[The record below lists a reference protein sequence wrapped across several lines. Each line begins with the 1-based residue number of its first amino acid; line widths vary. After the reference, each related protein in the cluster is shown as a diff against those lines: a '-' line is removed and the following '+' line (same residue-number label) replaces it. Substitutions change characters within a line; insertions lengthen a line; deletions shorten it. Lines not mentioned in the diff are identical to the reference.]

1 MMRRWLATLCFS
13 ALAFVLVARAD
24 EPVKIKTTDKPK
36 VEKTDDAA
44 VENPKAVLDE
54 LAFQQERQK
63 QQFNRFKEA
72 LYSLSKHLENSPK
85 PEDKEK
91 AKILKEALKKASE
104 EGTEN
109 KFEKLINILKDTK
122 SLKLDDLETARLQ
135 NEDLA
140 RDIRAILV
148 ILMTDDR
155 DKALKEQ
162 KERLAKM
169 IEELKRVI
177 RDEEA
182 VRAKNDRG
190 QYDTDKL
197 KKEQGGVVGKIEKLN
212 PGSKKGAG
220 SEGKDGAKGDPK
232 GEGKPGESKG
242 EGKADAKDAKGDPKE
257 GKGDGKPSD
266 KDAKGESKDGGK
278 KNDGDKK
285 PGDGKDDPKKGDP
298 ASKPG
303 DGKGEGKP
311 SDSPSKAGGKG
322 DGKSDSKGKGD
333 GKGDGKG
340 EGKPSDGK
348 GGKGGDSK
356 GSGQSGSQSAG
367 GGKGDAPSGQPKPDD
382 KPPQD
387 LPGKKQIEDAEKSAS
402 KAKDEIGKDDP
413 AATKD
418 EGDTID
424 KLKEVQKKWEEL
436 LKQLRE
442 EEIERIL
449 AALQARCERM
459 LAMQIQVRDGTVVI
473 QKAIDATEDKKP
485 TRVEIQSSNDQS
497 DKEDLIVREAQI
509 AIDVLRDEGSVV
521 AFLEE
526 FKQVQDDMKNVSYR
540 LKKTDTGTVTVVIE
554 NDIIQTLREMIAQLQ
569 KARQEN
575 GKPQP
580 PMPGQPGQPQ
590 PQSLLDKIAELKA
603 LRDMQKRVNARTQT
617 YAREYPGEQ
626 LTNPESV
633 KDPQEREKVE
643 MLDREH
649 KNLADRQQKIYDV
662 ATNIYKEKNK

>member
-24 EPVKIKTTDKPK
+24 EPVKIKTPDKPK
-36 VEKTDDAA
+36 AEKTDEA
-44 VENPKAVLDE
+44 VLDPKAVLDE
-54 LAFQQERQK
+54 QAYKNARAK
-63 QQFNRFKEA
+63 QDFERFKEA
-72 LYSLSKHLENSPK
+72 LFSLSKHLENSPK
-85 PEDKEK
+85 AEDREK

-109 KFEKLINILKDTK
+109 KFDKLINILKDSK
-122 SLKLDDLETARLQ
+122 ALNLDGIDTAIGQ
-135 NEDLA
+135 NEDLR
-140 RDIRAILV
+140 RDIRAILI
-148 ILMTDDR
+148 ILMTDNR
-155 DKALKEQ
+155 DKRLKEE

-177 RDEEA
+177 RAEEG

-190 QYDTDKL
+190 QYDTPKL
-197 KKEQGGVVGKIEKLN
+197 KKEQGDVVNKIEGLI
-212 PGSKKGAG
+212 PGGKKGPG
-220 SEGKDGAKGDPK
+220 GEGKAGAKGDPK

-242 EGKADAKDAKGDPKE
+242 DGKADAKDAKGDPKE
-257 GKGDGKPSD
+257 AKADGKPSD
-266 KDAKGESKDGGK
+266 KDAKGETKDGGK
-278 KNDGDKK
+278 KPDG
-285 PGDGKDDPKKGDP
+285 GKDDPKKGDP
-298 ASKPG
+298 SDKPG

-311 SDSPSKAGGKG
+311 GDSASKAGGKG
-322 DGKSDSKGKGD
+322 EGKGKGD

-340 EGKPSDGK
+340 EGKPSDSK
-348 GGKGGDSK
+348 GGKGGESK
-356 GSGQSGSQSAG
+356 GSGQSGSGQAG
-367 GGKGDAPSGQPKPDD
+367 GGKGDSPSGQPKPDD

-387 LPGKKQIEDAEKSAS
+387 LPGKKQIEDAEKSAQ
-402 KAKDEIGKDDP
+402 KAKEKIGDDDKE
-413 AATKD
+413 ATKQ

-473 QKAIDATEDKKP
+473 QKAIDGTEDKKP
-485 TRVEIQSSNDQS
+485 TRVEIQASNDQS
-497 DKEDLIVREAQI
+497 DKEDLIVREADI
-509 AIDVLRDEGSVV
+509 AIGVLTDEGSAV
-521 AFLEE
+521 AFPEV
-526 FKQVQDDMKNVSYR
+526 FRQVRDDMKNVSYR

-554 NDIIQTLREMIAQLQ
+554 NDIIQTLREMIAALQ

-603 LRDMQKRVNARTQT
+603 LRDMQKRVNARTVT
-617 YAREYPGEQ
+617 YSREYPGEQ
-626 LTNPESV
+626 LTNPETA
-633 KDPQEREKVE
+633 KDPQEREKLE

-649 KNLADRQQKIYDV
+649 KNLADRQQKIMDV

>member
-182 VRAKNDRG
+182 VRAKNDRRG
-190 QYDTDKL
+190 QFAPDKL
-197 KKEQGGVVGKIEKLN
+197 AREQEGVVKKIGDLT
-212 PGSKKGAG
+212 PDGKKGPG
-220 SEGKDGAKGDPK
+220 GEGKAGAKGDPK

-242 EGKADAKDAKGDPKE
+242 DGKADAKDAKGDPKE
-257 GKGDGKPSD
+257 GKGDTKPSD

-298 ASKPG
+298 SSKPG
-303 DGKGEGKP
+303 D
-311 SDSPSKAGGKG
+311 
-322 DGKSDSKGKGD
+322 
-333 GKGDGKG
+333 
-340 EGKPSDGK
+340 
-348 GGKGGDSK
+348 
-356 GSGQSGSQSAG
+356 
-367 GGKGDAPSGQPKPDD
+367 
-382 KPPQD
+382 
-387 LPGKKQIEDAEKSAS
+387 
-402 KAKDEIGKDDP
+402 
-413 AATKD
+413 
-418 EGDTID
+418 
-424 KLKEVQKKWEEL
+424 
-436 LKQLRE
+436 
-442 EEIERIL
+442 
-449 AALQARCERM
+449 
-459 LAMQIQVRDGTVVI
+459 
-473 QKAIDATEDKKP
+473 
-485 TRVEIQSSNDQS
+485 
-497 DKEDLIVREAQI
+497 
-509 AIDVLRDEGSVV
+509 
-521 AFLEE
+521 
-526 FKQVQDDMKNVSYR
+526 
-540 LKKTDTGTVTVVIE
+540 
-554 NDIIQTLREMIAQLQ
+554 
-569 KARQEN
+569 
-575 GKPQP
+575 
-580 PMPGQPGQPQ
+580 
-590 PQSLLDKIAELKA
+590 
-603 LRDMQKRVNARTQT
+603 
-617 YAREYPGEQ
+617 
-626 LTNPESV
+626 
-633 KDPQEREKVE
+633 
-643 MLDREH
+643 
-649 KNLADRQQKIYDV
+649 
-662 ATNIYKEKNK
+662 